1 MKKLL
6 KFLFITVGLISVLA
20 VVAVV
25 AATIL
30 INPNDYKDDIVKA
43 VKDQTGRRLDLQGDI
58 SLSFF
63 PWLGLELGETRFSN
77 ASGFGNKPMASIKNV
92 EVKLKLLPLLRKQV
106 QVKTIVLDSL
116 ELDLAC
122 NRLGRCNWDD
132 LAATSPTPEAREKV
146 KPAGK
151 KPSAGKKAI
160 AALTIGG
167 VDIRHGQVRWT
178 DGSGNKTHVRNISLK
193 TGQLAAATPME
204 IRLGF
209 DLETGK
215 PVIRTP
221 VVLQGQVTVDPS
233 KETLDVRQLRL
244 SLLDLELIASLSGK
258 NILQSPQLNGQLQL
272 KPANLRG
279 LLKQLGITMDMQA
292 DALQTVALN
301 TNFSFSQKANTISID
316 QLKLNLDD
324 SKLAGDAAI
333 GLGTTPVI
341 RTTIS
346 VDKIDIDRYLPTGP
360 KAVKPGKSKAKTKPV
375 PLMIPVEPLR
385 KLNLKGKFSLD
396 SLKAMGIRS
405 TSIVIPVS
413 AEGGLISV
421 GPSRARLYGGNYVG
435 KQVLDVRK
443 GAPRIQS
450 DEKLTNVEI
459 GGLLKDAGIF
469 DKFSGVGN
477 VSGNI
482 TARGIDVDDILNTL
496 NGSARASLKNGRIK
510 GLNLHKLVND
520 AKDAYEKAKGRP
532 VQTRPKVTD
541 EMEYA
546 NLSASAKIKNGVVS
560 NSDLKMDGPFTKV
573 TGAGVINLPKSTM
586 DYRAQ
591 VLISENKNDPP
602 VPVRI
607 HGPFSKLGF
616 SVEWDKILKER
627 AQKEVQKRVDEERKK
642 VEENI
647 KKQLNQELQK
657 LFKR

>member
-1 MKKLL
+1 MKKLF
-6 KFLFITVGLISVLA
+6 KFVSFAIGLVVVLG

-43 VKDQTGRRLDLQGDI
+43 VNDRTGRQLDLQGDI
-58 SLSFF
+58 GLSFF
-63 PWLGLELGETRFSN
+63 PWLGLELGETRLSN
-77 ASGFGNKPMASIKNV
+77 APGFGSKPMARIKKV
-92 EVKLKLLPLLRKQV
+92 DIKLKLLPLLRKQV
-106 QVKTIVLDSL
+106 QVKTIALDSL

-132 LAATSPTPEAREKV
+132 LATAPAPTSDVKTKPETE
-146 KPAGK
+146 
-151 KPSAGKKAI
+151 KPSGGKTAV

-167 VDIRHGQVRWT
+167 VDIRRGQVHWS
-178 DGSGNKTHVRNISLK
+178 DASGSETHVRNISLN
-193 TGQLAAATPME
+193 TGRLAAATPMDF
-204 IRLGF
+204 RLGF

-221 VVLQGQVTVDPS
+221 VLLQGRITVDPS
-233 KETLDVRQLRL
+233 KQTLDVPQLHL
-244 SLLDLELIASLSGK
+244 SLLDLELDASLSG
-258 NILQSPQLNGQLQL
+258 NTILQSPELKGQLQI

-279 LLKQLGITMDMQA
+279 ILEQLGIAVDMQA

-301 TNFSFSQKANTISID
+301 TYFSFSDKTNSVSIN
-316 QLKLNLDD
+316 QLKLDLDG
-324 SKLAGDAAI
+324 SRLAGNADI
-333 GLGTTPVI
+333 GLGVTPVI
-341 RTTIS
+341 RTTIA
-346 VDKIDIDRYLPTGP
+346 VDKIDIDRYLPTTPQSAEPTG
-360 KAVKPGKSKAKTKPV
+360 KTKPV
-375 PLMIPVEPLR
+375 PVMIPVEPLR
-385 KLNLKGKFSLD
+385 NLNLKGTFSLD

-405 TSIVIPVS
+405 TGIRIPVV
-413 AEGGLISV
+413 AEGGLITI
-421 GPSRARLYGGNYVG
+421 GPSRARLYGGAYVG

-450 DEKLTNVEI
+450 DERLTNIEI

-477 VSGNI
+477 VSGAV
-482 TARGIDVDDILNTL
+482 TARGLDVDDIFNTL

-532 VQTRPKVTD
+532 VNARPEVTD

-546 NLSASAKIKNGVVS
+546 SLTASVKIKNGIVS
-560 NSDLKMDGPFTKV
+560 NSDLKMNGPFTQV
-573 TGAGVINLPKSTM
+573 TGAGTVNLPKSSL

-591 VLISENKNDPP
+591 VLISENRNDPP

-607 HGPFSKLGF
+607 HGPLSKPGF
-616 SVEWDKILKER
+616 SVEWDKILKDR
-627 AQKEVQKRVDEERKK
+627 AQKEVTKRVDEERKK
-642 VEENI
+642 IEENI
-647 KKQLNQELQK
+647 RKQLNQELQK